1 MGILVGAKSKWFAQ
15 EPSFF
20 NSLSHVIFAFRLFL
34 GMVMY
39 ANEVATKEN
48 KNYVR

>member
-1 MGILVGAKSKWFAQ
+1 MILWSICVVV
-15 EPSFF
+15 

-34 GMVMY
+34 GMIMY

-48 KNYVR
+48 KNYQR